1 MLTVENIRSLTDFRR
16 HSKEYVEKLRQ
27 TKLPMILT
35 VNGEAALVVQDAQTF
50 QAVQDRLTQ
59 VEQELERVKLEKLKQ
74 DIQVGID
81 QVEAGEYTT
90 YAEETVGD
98 LAE

>member
-35 VNGEAALVVQDAQTF
+35 VNGEAALVVQDVQTF
-50 QAVQDRLTQ
+50 QAVQDRLT
-59 VEQELERVKLEKLKQ
+59 
-74 DIQVGID
+74 
-81 QVEAGEYTT
+81 
-90 YAEETVGD
+90 
-98 LAE
+98 